1 MEKRKQEHNKRLLY
15 LSGILAV
22 VRVLISKHLN
32 QEISPYDIIGN
43 IGEAVS
49 VTLLLGWLYRKYIWR
64 FKFVKWESMPRLYK
78 RYSGVL
84 KSSYDGIE
92 RPISLEIK
100 QTLLSAEVRLIS
112 DESRSDSV
120 NTTIKEINGQNT
132 LLYTYLNEPMSAHRD
147 HSPIHYGTAKLS
159 IISEREL
166 KALTIQI
173 GRQPA
178 TCFSLHWRNKL
189 NVCKHQRIRP

>member
-1 MEKRKQEHNKRLLY
+1 
-15 LSGILAV
+15 
-22 VRVLISKHLN
+22 
-32 QEISPYDIIGN
+32 
-43 IGEAVS
+43 
-49 VTLLLGWLYRKYIWR
+49 
-64 FKFVKWESMPRLYK
+64 MPRLYK

-100 QTLLSAEVRLIS
+100 QTLLSVEVRLIS

-147 HSPIHYGTAKLS
+147 HSSIHYGTAKLS

-166 KALTIQI
+166 KGTYYTDRKTTGDMLLSALEE
-173 GRQPA
+173 
-178 TCFSLHWRNKL
+178 
-189 NVCKHQRIRP
+189 

>member
-100 QTLLSAEVRLIS
+100 QTLLSVEVRLIS

-147 HSPIHYGTAKLS
+147 HSSIHYGTAKLS

-166 KALTIQI
+166 KGTYYTDRKTTGDMLLSALEE
-173 GRQPA
+173 
-178 TCFSLHWRNKL
+178 
-189 NVCKHQRIRP
+189 

>member
-1 MEKRKQEHNKRLLY
+1 MEKRRKKHNERLLY

-22 VRVLISKHLN
+22 VRVLISKYLN

-49 VTLLLGWLYRKYIWR
+49 VTLLFGWLYRKYIWR

-84 KSSYDGIE
+84 KSSYDDIE

-100 QTLLSAEVRLIS
+100 QTLLSVEVRFIS

-120 NTTIKEINGQNT
+120 NATIKEINGQNT

-159 IISEREL
+159 ILSEREL
-166 KALTIQI
+166 KGTYYTDRKTTGDMLLSALEE
-173 GRQPA
+173 
-178 TCFSLHWRNKL
+178 
-189 NVCKHQRIRP
+189 